1 MRLDT
6 PTTDMCETDHNSYFD
21 ELFNKAELLKDQ
33 QPPQQW
39 YYDEGAARRG
49 SLQLPTH
56 TTLKV
61 ETANV
66 RRAGSCKYPAN
77 RRRGSNSPREP
88 SASPRP
94 RRSSQQQDVGGL
106 SANYITESTLRAPSP
121 GPDMKCHSAP
131 QSRSS
136 SWKKMKRPKSARDL
150 VELETGCAGHNR
162 QRAGSV
168 TLDSEEAIAKL
179 ETLKLLQSEDICP
192 VRNFTI
198 SSRGLVNR
206 GDSFK
211 RRSNASLASDAGSSS
226 SAHDAQGSP
235 RTPGSRHRT
244 MSTTSQDSNG
254 VSQPQ
259 SSVRVLLIGPPG
271 VGKTALMQQF
281 LTSDYMGCADT
292 SFGKFFNTIHNC
304 CLIFFRWPLIG
315 FP

>member
-1 MRLDT
+1 MRLDAT
-6 PTTDMCETDHNSYFD
+6 VDMCETDQNSYFD
-21 ELFNKAELLKDQ
+21 ELFTKAELLKDQ
-33 QPPQQW
+33 QPPQQ
-39 YYDEGAARRG
+39 YLFDDGAARRG

-56 TTLKV
+56 TLKV
-61 ETANV
+61 ETASV
-66 RRAGSCKYPAN
+66 RRAGSCKYPSA

-94 RRSSQQQDVGGL
+94 RRSSQQVDVGGL
-106 SANYITESTLRAPSP
+106 SANYITETTLRAPSP
-121 GPDMKCHSAP
+121 GPDMRCHSAP

-150 VELETGCAGHNR
+150 VELETAR
-162 QRAGSV
+162 PRAGSV
-168 TLDSEEAIAKL
+168 TLDSEEAIQKL

-226 SAHDAQGSP
+226 SAHEREPGQS
-235 RTPGSRHRT
+235 TPQTRHRT
-244 MSTTSQDSNG
+244 LSTASQDSTGARNA
-254 VSQPQ
+254 
-259 SSVRVLLIGPPG
+259 VRVLLMGPPG

-292 SFGKFFNTIHNC
+292 SFGESPHSFSLLLQFIYNFF
-304 CLIFFRWPLIG
+304 
-315 FP
+315 